1 MSIANMQAW
10 LPRVVIVGAGFG
22 GLRAAKSLAGA
33 PLSVTVIDR
42 RNYHLFQPLLY
53 QVATAALSPADIAAP
68 IRGIL
73 RGAENCSVILAKVTG
88 IDPAAQTVMTD
99 RGPVPYDYLVL
110 ATGARH
116 AYFGHDEWEAAAPGL
131 KKIED
136 ATELRRRILIAFER
150 AETETDEDERRRL
163 LTFVVVGGG
172 ATGVE
177 MTGAIAELAHRALP
191 ADFRNIDPRDAR
203 IVLVEAGPRVLPQFD
218 PKLSDYAKRSLEG
231 MNAEVILNKAV
242 TACDETG
249 VMLGDHRIEGRTI
262 VWAAGVRASPAGKWL
277 DVETDRAGRVLVN
290 ADLSVPSHPNIFVL
304 GDTALLKDAD
314 GKPLPGVA
322 TVAEQQGKYV
332 AKLLKHRTRG
342 RDFGPFRYKDPG
354 ILATIGRN
362 RAVAQ
367 IGRWKFTGF
376 PAWLLWSFVHIYGL
390 IGFRSRF
397 VVALSWLWAYV
408 TWERGTRLITG
419 SDGGAVPMTQTT
431 VGTSPS
437 SKDAAARKL
446 DAA

>member
-1 MSIANMQAW
+1 MSISNMQHW

-22 GLRAAKSLAGA
+22 GLAAAKALAGA
-33 PLSVTVIDR
+33 PVGVTVIDR

-73 RGAENCSVILAKVTG
+73 RTAENCTVMMAKVIG
-88 IDPAAQTVMTD
+88 VDPITKSVTTD
-99 RGPVPYDYLVL
+99 RGNVPYDHLII

-150 AETETDEDERRRL
+150 AETESDLDERARQ

-177 MTGAIAELAHRALP
+177 MAGAIAELAKRAL
-191 ADFRNIDPRDAR
+191 ARDFRNIDPRQAR
-203 IVLVEAGPRVLPQFD
+203 FVLVEGGPRLLPVFA
-218 PKLSDYAKRSLEG
+218 PTLSSYATRALEG
-231 MNAEVILNKAV
+231 MGVEVTLNKAA
-242 TACDETG
+242 TACDSRG
-249 VMLGDHRIEGRTI
+249 VALGDERIESRTVI
-262 VWAAGVRASPAGKWL
+262 WAAGVRASSAGKWL
-277 DVETDRAGRVLVN
+277 DVETDRAGRVIVN
-290 ADLSVPSHPNIFVL
+290 PDLSVPAHPNIFVL
-304 GDTALLKDAD
+304 GDTALLKDEK

-322 TVAEQQGKYV
+322 TVAEQQGRYV
-332 AKLLKHRTRG
+332 AKLLECRTRG
-342 RDFGPFRYKDPG
+342 KQLGPFRYKNPG
-354 ILATIGRN
+354 MLATIGRN
-362 RAVAQ
+362 SAVAE

-376 PAWLLWSFVHIYGL
+376 PAWLLWSLVHIYGL

-397 VVALSWLWAYV
+397 VVAVSWLWAYL
-408 TWERGTRLITG
+408 TQERGTRLITG
-419 SDGGAVPMTQTT
+419 ADGSAEPLTTAAQTER
-431 VGTSPS
+431 PEPQ
-437 SKDAAARKL
+437 ARK
-446 DAA
+446 AA

>member
-1 MSIANMQAW
+1 MPISNMQPW

-22 GLRAAKSLAGA
+22 GLAAAKKLAGA
-33 PLSVTVIDR
+33 PLGVTVIDR

-73 RGAENCSVILAKVTG
+73 RGAENCTVMLAKVVG
-88 IDPAAQTVMTD
+88 VDPAARTVMTD
-99 RGPVPYDYLVL
+99 RGAVPYDHLIL

-116 AYFGHDEWEAAAPGL
+116 AYFGHDEWEASAPGL

-150 AETETDEDERRRL
+150 AETEADMAERTRL

-177 MTGAIAELAHRALP
+177 MTGAIAELAKRAIA
-191 ADFRNIDPRDAR
+191 ADFRNIDPRDTR
-203 IVLVEAGPRVLPQFD
+203 VVLVEAGPRVLPVFD
-218 PKLSDYAKRSLEG
+218 PALSDHAKRALEG
-231 MNAEVILNKAV
+231 MGAEVILNKGV
-242 TACDETG
+242 TDCDMTG
-249 VMLGDHRIEGRTI
+249 VALGDERIESRTVI
-262 VWAAGVRASPAGKWL
+262 WAAGVRASPAGKWL
-277 DVETDRAGRVLVN
+277 DAETDRAGRVVVN
-290 ADLSVPSHPNIFVL
+290 PDLSVPKHPNIFVL
-304 GDTALLKDAD
+304 GDTALLRDEN

-322 TVAEQQGKYV
+322 TVAEQQGRYV
-332 AKLLKHRTRG
+332 AKLLEWRARG
-342 RDFGPFRYKDPG
+342 KEPPSFRYKDPG

-390 IGFRSRF
+390 IGFRSRY
-397 VVALSWLWAYV
+397 VVALSWLWAYL
-408 TWERGTRLITG
+408 TYERGTRLITG
-419 SDGGAVPMTQTT
+419 SDGGAVST
-431 VGTSPS
+431 VPADQAEERTARVR
-437 SKDAAARKL
+437 KAA
-446 DAA
+446 